1 MWHYVYTPCTKKTLG
16 FPAVATTQQKWIFFA
31 DHNGTKIYFGGED
44 IFKLLCWTLEFWISH
59 SRREE
64 RRMRFFSSLD
74 ALERCNFAKEKHS
87 NASLGASLEC
97 RGAARLTIFA
107 QKKLKAKGEQN
118 LHFNSLSQNCPKNSI
133 FCQITVWIFAL
144 KFMPFTF
151 FFNNWSKLE
160 LWDDDFP
167 SSVFWHFEWIYAA
180 LFQMTLADSMNPNAL
195 VTTSFFPVLEYLG
208 TRKSKADGMNTYFNC
223 NFFPDSVWKLLNV
236 SHLNFFSRNETFE
249 LMDLMQ
255 MELITSIK
263 CNFYTLYTSKAAA

>member
-16 FPAVATTQQKWIFFA
+16 FPAVATTQKWIFFA
-31 DHNGTKIYFGGED
+31 DHTGTKIYFGGED

-208 TRKSKADGMNTYFNC
+208 TGKSKADGMNMYLFQLQLLFRQC
-223 NFFPDSVWKLLNV
+223 LKIVKCVSFEFLLLNWW
-236 SHLNFFSRNETFE
+236 TW
-249 LMDLMQ
+249 
-255 MELITSIK
+255 
-263 CNFYTLYTSKAAA
+263 CN

>member
-1 MWHYVYTPCTKKTLG
+1 
-16 FPAVATTQQKWIFFA
+16 
-31 DHNGTKIYFGGED
+31 
-44 IFKLLCWTLEFWISH
+44 
-59 SRREE
+59 
-64 RRMRFFSSLD
+64 MRFFSSLD

-133 FCQITVWIFAL
+133 SVWIFA
-144 KFMPFTF
+144 PFTF

-160 LWDDDFP
+160 LWDDDFL

-255 MELITSIK
+255 MELISSIK
-263 CNFYTLYTSKAAA
+263 CNFLLNYRVFLKVLTHV

>member
-1 MWHYVYTPCTKKTLG
+1 
-16 FPAVATTQQKWIFFA
+16 
-31 DHNGTKIYFGGED
+31 
-44 IFKLLCWTLEFWISH
+44 
-59 SRREE
+59 
-64 RRMRFFSSLD
+64 MRFFSSLD

-107 QKKLKAKGEQN
+107 QKKLKTKGEQN
-118 LHFNSLSQNCPKNSI
+118 LHFNSLSQNCPKISI
-133 FCQITVWIFAL
+133 SVWIFA
-144 KFMPFTF
+144 PFTF

-236 SHLNFFSRNETFE
+236 SHLNSQWDF
-249 LMDLMQ
+249 
-255 MELITSIK
+255 
-263 CNFYTLYTSKAAA
+263 